1 MFRALPSLACLFS
14 VTVTP
19 SWALAQSNVAAV
31 PLEANDSGYVSL
43 DQEAFSGG
51 VTWNGTYF
59 DVRNQSGSGMGY
71 THGFTQ
77 FGAFRPFWM
86 GDDAFIALNG
96 RLNVIGN
103 GDWGFNTGV
112 VARRMANDADR
123 FYGVNAYWDRDRTY
137 RGNEYTQFG
146 FGFETL
152 GESWDFRANGYIP
165 TGTDT
170 NNLGVVGLS
179 DVPYFFG
186 NRIGFT
192 GYERF
197 EQALAGG
204 DFEFGI
210 PLLPDTS
217 WLRGYAGMYAYQQ
230 DLGEDPVGFRGRIE
244 GWVSDDLSV
253 GVQVTHDKQFNTYV
267 NAMVDWRFA
276 GFKPTRYFPN
286 LSTRERMLMPVQRQW
301 RITVGEYVDTKDVL
315 AINPRD
321 DVPYFVVWVDN
332 SNAGPGDG
340 TYENPYSTLPGGTLP
355 NETDLLLV
363 RRGNTTQANPLSG
376 NVVLPDYARMLGE
389 GKAHVFDAYAN
400 FGSYNVTLDNAVLPD
415 PAFTNSGAY
424 PFLSSNLG
432 PIVTLGDH
440 NEVSAFVMRN
450 ANGAAIRG
458 FGTDGFHLNN
468 LEIAGNLGGGI
479 VINNATGSGNI
490 TADGQVI
497 DGALITNIN
506 RNTVLGYTPV
516 IPGAGNNVG
525 GGIVIDSGAAGL
537 ELTIS
542 QVSMNSSPGVQQF
555 GVRLV
560 ADTGDIELVMNDV
573 HTSGG
578 NVVAGVSLESAGR
591 VFLADVID
599 LESSNNVGSGIDV
612 LGDGV
617 GSEMTV
623 NLFDPIASG
632 NGTFGLQVNATN
644 GAQIGD
650 PLTAGLDGVNVI
662 DGDFSNS
669 GIDAISVFADGG
681 SNIDLFV
688 DPTLANNAGRHGL
701 RFEVSGG
708 ATFTGRFELTTFDN
722 AGSDPLITEL
732 DGPGGLGRGIFGL
745 VNGVGSEANLL
756 FLDST
761 ATNAADDGLYV
772 GANGGARANVY
783 VTNTTS
789 LPTFDNAGRVAV
801 GASAVEL
808 QATSNADIVVTL
820 DNATGNF
827 ADPTTNN
834 DSGLTVN
841 SDGVGSTAFARVRNG
856 GFNNA
861 GVNSVAVGATNSGL
875 TQVYLE
881 DTNGNNAGADA
892 VLAAAA
898 TNGRID
904 LSLDT
909 GEFDNAGQL
918 GVLGAGLRGS
928 ATTGGTF
935 NVCVMDSQFN
945 GALDQGV
952 QLLANNNGL
961 VRAHLENG
969 SADGNGLEGLHI
981 LSDTNGTVDF
991 RAVDFTF
998 DGNGLVA
1005 PSDGVYVRADNGAA
1019 HVGFFS
1025 SAPPTITTSASNN
1038 TGNGFNFEAVNG
1050 AELTAHLDTVAA
1062 TGNAGYGIRFD
1073 ASGAGTD
1080 TLLLMQGTNDIS
1092 GNTAGNYSL
1101 NYNGVDN
1108 AIVTLTG
1115 SFNNSGTSG
1124 VEVDI
1129 TNVTNAFVS
1138 ILGNGTTDTIDNNA
1152 LHGVDVNITGAQQAG
1167 VVVSGYSSISDNG
1180 LDGINIVLEDITV
1193 AGAVDILGIPT
1204 TLTDMFDNGE
1214 DGVDVS
1220 FINSA
1225 MGPVDGAALTGTLPI
1240 ITIGSNVAGILNDC
1254 LPLPVDVTIDD
1265 VAALPTSDGLLVQDL
1280 NIAQTVAA
1288 PADPTLNGIEITLDG
1303 VTGTGIVAVANNV
1316 IADMYGNGIY
1326 TTVTN
1331 NSDLTGAVYSN
1342 NTISGNLFGDGVR
1355 YEQTGGSVDLVAVLD
1370 TTAVENA
1377 GYGINVDL
1385 NGVAGNT
1392 VTAPSVAIDGSD
1404 IRDNTGRGLQGS
1416 GIFVNA
1422 VDTALDT
1429 VQVTNSTFVSG
1440 NFGDGIRVFGDNS
1453 PITTLNISDNANI
1466 SSNSLNG
1473 INVGLING
1481 SDVTDLII
1489 DNNVVNS
1496 VTPPPL
1502 PNNTFNIE
1510 VDTSTLTPQQA
1521 AIFLAAAQ
1529 RWEQI
1534 IVGDLPD
1541 VGLIDDLFITANI
1554 VAIDGPGGILGAAG
1568 PTGLRGGSF
1577 LPYSGD
1583 MIFDSADVAN
1593 LIANNEFDE
1602 VILHE
1607 MGHVLGFGT
1616 IWDLQGLLVNAGTAD
1631 PGYTGALALAE
1642 YNVRFGVSELDVPVE
1657 GLPAGP
1663 GTADSHWRESVFG
1676 NELMT
1681 GFLNSG
1687 VANPISSITVAQF
1700 ADLGYTVNIAQADP
1714 YLLAAGGAMADG
1726 EIIRPNYVIGPNTG
1740 FIQGALLN
1748 GGTANISSNT
1758 SNGIQVSL
1766 DSSDVANLE
1775 ITRNQVANNGL
1786 NGVLLESLTSTM
1798 GDVTIDRNTIT
1809 DSLGGDGVQ
1818 LNLDGSPITGVLTIS
1833 NNLIGGSNNN
1843 GVNLIADNNSD
1854 IADLQ
1859 VLANVIGGGT
1869 SGSTSSV
1876 DDSLPV
1882 IRAGFNANSLAA
1894 NDDGST
1900 ALTPFG
1906 FSTNYFG
1913 TTYTGAYL
1921 NNNGNI
1927 TFNNP
1932 LATFTPFNLLT
1943 TAEAIIAPFF
1953 ADVDTRGGSNL
1964 MTYGTGT
1971 VGGRQAFGVTWDGVR
1986 FFNATGG
1993 TNDIR
1998 NEFQLILVDRSDIA
2012 PGDFDFEFN
2021 YEQVLWETGTASGGD
2036 NNGLGGSSARAGYSN
2051 GVDTFFELPGSAING
2066 ALLDGGPAGTSL
2078 VQNSLN
2084 SMQNGRYVF
2093 FARNGGIGVL
2103 SPSGDDGVNI
2113 DMLNGSDIANAN
2125 FDGNTIQA
2133 NGVHGVDLNV
2143 DNSNL
2148 GPVAFTEN
2156 VISDQGTGDGVSVV
2170 SPTDTNN
2177 TLDFTFARNTI
2188 ANNGNA
2194 AGGNGRGVNFDFAG
2208 SPNGTLNA
2216 TFENDS
2222 ITGNNQEGINV
2233 NLVNSGAASA
2243 FVGNVTINSAAT
2255 ANPQTGLTNSDIS
2268 DNGSLG
2274 LRINANGTN
2283 AVNLVIGGNGGQ
2295 NTFNNNNGAGAALL
2309 LTGSSTGTMN
2319 VSNAAFNENNVGSD
2333 VNFAGQGM
2341 YVRLRQSA
2349 TLNNAIIGDPTL
2361 DNTNFDT
2368 NAGAGLALEMV
2379 QSTIA
2384 TGWTVQNTSL
2394 SGNGTAGN
2402 PLSNDGFNVNRSAD
2416 AKFDLLLVTGSTLN
2430 NNSGDG
2436 LGLNLA
2442 GGNVDIENP
2451 PNAYVIDVDVV
2462 ESDLSGNT
2470 GNGVNATLTA
2480 DVRLDLDVLDSTLN
2494 SNTGSGINVTTD
2506 FDSRLVD
2513 TSLIQGNE
2521 FALNSVDGITM
2532 TAINRTQISATID
2545 DNEFLGNTRDGLRYF
2560 NTTAPPPVGLTSAL
2574 NITNNLFDGEITQ
2587 TTFGQGAINA
2597 RLDGGAIVSFNIT
2610 DNVITHF
2617 AGAQTLPDASGVNSG
2632 LPILGGAVNLWSNS
2646 RSRLTATLTGNDIIE
2661 NRGAQFT
2668 NGVNLFHTDNDGVND
2683 LITGLQTMTV
2693 TMTDNLIS
2701 NNSGRGVHA
2710 LNQGFGNMNLTIQ
2723 GTNDPRPSNGI
2734 NANSQI
2740 EQNGLGGIVV
2750 DNDSADT
2757 PVVTSSATQRVN
2769 NNVFFTLTNT
2779 SVRGN
2784 GNTAAAVNANERN
2797 GVYLLAGTSQR
2808 GQFLADVQ
2816 TNFLSGNNNIDF
2828 VTQSYTATTAPTTLR
2843 WDNANFTEDPLAR
2856 MGLRLQ
2862 QNVGDQIAV
2871 TNSGATYNSA
2881 DQYKSQGWFFDGN
2894 TTRLRNA
2901 QREQVTFLD
2910 IIGGQT
2916 VDGTPAPAAGT
2927 ISSAGIDTF
2936 IPGGRSFLNSRL
2948 NLTGTR
2954 EITAQANAGGNSTI
2968 TFTPALGAAPAVG
2981 TPFTID
2987 APNIAGVGTSTFRTE
3002 DLSVLD
3008 NNIFTTVVSDF
3019 TDGVGPATGSFYTTR
3034 IGFGSQSFTWDT
3046 GYTFPAFLFP

>member
-112 VARRMANDADR
+112 VARRLANDADR

-152 GESWDFRANGYIP
+152 GESWDFRANGYVP

-179 DVPYFFG
+179 STPYFFG

-301 RITVGEYVDTKDVL
+301 RITVGEYVDTRDVL

-497 DGALITNIN
+497 NGALITNIN
-506 RNTVLGYTPV
+506 RNTVVGYTPV

-573 HTSGG
+573 QTSGG

-612 LGDGV
+612 LGDGA
-617 GSEMTV
+617 GSRMTV
-623 NLFDPIASG
+623 NLFDPVANG
-632 NGTFGLQVNATN
+632 NDTYGLQVIATN

-662 DGDFSNS
+662 DGDFSFS
-669 GIDAISVFADGG
+669 GLDAISVFADGG
-681 SNIDLFV
+681 SNVDLFV
-688 DPTLANNAGRHGL
+688 DPTLANFAARHGL
-701 RFEVSGG
+701 RFEVAGG
-708 ATFTGRFELTTFDN
+708 STFVGRFEQTNFNN
-722 AGSDPLITEL
+722 AGSDATVNEL

-745 VNGVGSEANLL
+745 VDGANSVANVLL
-756 FLDST
+756 LDST
-761 ATNAADDGLYV
+761 ATTAGDDGMYI
-772 GANGGARANVY
+772 GASANGRANVT
-783 VTNTTS
+783 VTNTST
-789 LPTFDNAGRVAV
+789 LPTFDNAGRAAA
-801 GASAVEL
+801 GASAVEVS
-808 QATSNADIVVTL
+808 ARTGGDAVVTL
-820 DNATGNF
+820 NNATGNF
-827 ADPTTNN
+827 TDPTTNN

-841 SDGVGSTAFARVRNG
+841 ATDGGSTTLVQVTNG

-861 GVNSVAVGATNSGL
+861 GVNALSVGATNFGRS
-875 TQVYLE
+875 QVFL
-881 DTNGNNAGADA
+881 DNTNGNNAGADA
-892 VLAAAA
+892 VVALAS
-898 TNGRID
+898 GGSRID

-918 GVLGAGLRGS
+918 GVTGAGLRGQAS
-928 ATTGGTF
+928 FGATL
-935 NVCVMDSQFN
+935 NICVMDTQFN
-945 GALDQGV
+945 GALDQGID
-952 QLLANNNGL
+952 LYANNSAL
-961 VRAHLENG
+961 IRTHLENG
-969 SADGNGLEGLHI
+969 SANGNGLEGLRI
-981 LSDTNGTVDF
+981 LSESNAGVHF
-991 RAVDFTF
+991 RAVDYTF

-1005 PSDGVYVRADNGAA
+1005 PSDGVYVRADAAGAL
-1019 HVGFFS
+1019 VGFFS
-1025 SAPPTITTSASNN
+1025 SAPPTITTSANNN

-1050 AELTAHLDTVAA
+1050 ALLTAHLDTVEA

-1129 TNVTNAFVS
+1129 VNSTNAFVS
-1138 ILGNGTTDTIDNNA
+1138 ILGNGTTDTIDDNA
-1152 LHGVDVNITGAQQAG
+1152 LHGVDVRITNAQQAG
-1167 VVVSGYSSISDNG
+1167 VVVAGYSSISRNG
-1180 LDGINIVLEDITV
+1180 IDGVNIVLQDITG
-1193 AGAVDILGIPT
+1193 AGAVDVLGIPT
-1204 TLTDMFDNGE
+1204 TLTDMFDNGD
-1214 DGVDVS
+1214 DGVDVT
-1220 FINSA
+1220 FIDSA
-1225 MGPVDGAALTGTLPI
+1225 MGPIDGTLLTGTLPI
-1240 ITIGSNVAGILNDC
+1240 ITINSNVAGILNDC
-1254 LPLPVDVTIDD
+1254 LPLPVDVSIDD
-1265 VAALPTSDGLLVQDL
+1265 VAVLPTSDGVLIQDM
-1280 NIAQTVAA
+1280 NIAQTAVA
-1288 PADPTLNGIEITLDG
+1288 PADPTVNGIEVSLNG
-1303 VTGTGIVAVANNV
+1303 VTGTGIVTVANNV

-1326 TTVTN
+1326 TAITN
-1331 NSDLTGAVYSN
+1331 NSSLGGAVYVN

-1355 YEQTGGSVDLVAVLD
+1355 YEQTGGSVDIIAMLD

-1392 VTAPSVAIDGSD
+1392 LTAPSVVIDGSD
-1404 IRDNTGRGLQGS
+1404 VRDNTGRGLQGS
-1416 GIFVNA
+1416 GISVNA

-1466 SSNSLNG
+1466 SSNSMNG

-1489 DNNVVNS
+1489 DNNIVNTNS
-1496 VTPPPL
+1496 PPPL
-1502 PNNTFNIE
+1502 PNNSFNID

-1541 VGLIDDLFITANI
+1541 VGLIDDLYITANI
-1554 VAIDGPGGILGAAG
+1554 VAIDGVGGILGAAG

-1593 LIANNEFDE
+1593 LISAGQFDE

-1616 IWDLQGLLVNAGTAD
+1616 IWDLKGLLLNAGSANPRFSGSLATAQ
-1631 PGYTGALALAE
+1631 
-1642 YNVRFGVSELDVPVE
+1642 YNTKFGTASANTPVE
-1657 GLPAGP
+1657 GNTSGP
-1663 GTADSHWRESVFG
+1663 GSADSHWRESVFL

-1681 GFLNSG
+1681 PYLDSG
-1687 VANPISSITVAQF
+1687 VPNPISSITIAQF
-1700 ADLGYTVNIAQADP
+1700 ADLGYTVNLGQADP
-1714 YLLAAGGAMADG
+1714 FLVAPGGAVADG
-1726 EIIRPNYVIGPNTG
+1726 EVIRPNYVIGPNSG
-1740 FIQGALLN
+1740 PISGSLLMG
-1748 GGTANISSNT
+1748 GGTANLSANT
-1758 SNGIQVSL
+1758 LNGILVTVT
-1766 DSSDVANLE
+1766 DSNVTNTE
-1775 ITRNQVANNGL
+1775 ITRNNVLDNGL
-1786 NGVLLESLTSTM
+1786 NGILVQATNATLGDLLVDDNRVS
-1798 GDVTIDRNTIT
+1798 G
-1809 DSLGGDGVQ
+1809 SLGGDGVRLEMVDAAVTGTATFSNNGIGSSRDNGLNVDLTNSTIATLDIVDNNIGGAGALVGLGFLIDGNTFGQPYVITNTSQ
-1818 LNLDGSPITGVLTIS
+1818 LGYNITDFSIDLAPTVTLNPPGIIWDTAAAGAPIPFLPLGGSDVITGLTTINGTAVVPPIVSGPGVDETTDNVGTILVGGGVPDDQGLIDLAFNDFNPGETFTWEADMDFIGQPGSTVLGS
-1833 NNLIGGSNNN
+1833 DLIG
-1843 GVNLIADNNSD
+1843 SD
-1854 IADLQ
+1854 IIVNFTGGLFIQGTLQ
-1859 VLANVIGGGT
+1859 GVVGNPDAAEFVAT
-1869 SGSTSSV
+1869 SGNVGSGGISLNGADGILINQRAGSSIGAVNIVNNVVQQNGLHGVEFLV
-1876 DDSLPV
+1876 DDSNLGATTITDNV
-1882 IRAGFNANSLAA
+1882 ISGHE
-1894 NDDGST
+1894 
-1900 ALTPFG
+1900 
-1906 FSTNYFG
+1906 
-1913 TTYTGAYL
+1913 
-1921 NNNGNI
+1921 NG
-1927 TFNNP
+1927 
-1932 LATFTPFNLLT
+1932 
-1943 TAEAIIAPFF
+1943 
-1953 ADVDTRGGSNL
+1953 
-1964 MTYGTGT
+1964 
-1971 VGGRQAFGVTWDGVR
+1971 DGVR
-1986 FFNATGG
+1986 
-1993 TNDIR
+1993 
-1998 NEFQLILVDRSDIA
+1998 
-2012 PGDFDFEFN
+2012 
-2021 YEQVLWETGTASGGD
+2021 
-2036 NNGLGGSSARAGYSN
+2036 
-2051 GVDTFFELPGSAING
+2051 
-2066 ALLDGGPAGTSL
+2066 L
-2078 VQNSLN
+2078 VQ
-2084 SMQNGRYVF
+2084 
-2093 FARNGGIGVL
+2093 
-2103 SPSGDDGVNI
+2103 PDD
-2113 DMLNGSDIANAN
+2113 
-2125 FDGNTIQA
+2125 
-2133 NGVHGVDLNV
+2133 VD
-2143 DNSNL
+2143 S
-2148 GPVAFTEN
+2148 
-2156 VISDQGTGDGVSVV
+2156 Q
-2170 SPTDTNN
+2170 
-2177 TLDFTFARNTI
+2177 LDFTFARNTI
-2188 ANNGNA
+2188 DGNT
-2194 AGGNGRGVNFDFAG
+2194 GGRGVNIELPH
-2208 SPNGTLNA
+2208 PNRLN
-2216 TFENDS
+2216 TVLNVSFENDS
-2222 ITGNNQEGINV
+2222 ITNNGQEGIRLNLTGNNNGLANNV
-2233 NLVNSGAASA
+2233 TANIAINSG
-2243 FVGNVTINSAAT
+2243 TIVN
-2255 ANPQTGLTNSDIS
+2255 ANTGLDHSDIS
-2268 DNGSLG
+2268 NNGTLG
-2274 LRINANGTN
+2274 LRIDANQTSD
-2283 AVNLVIGGNGGQ
+2283 VNLVIGGNGGQ
-2295 NTFNNNNGAGAALL
+2295 STFNNNNGAGAALL
-2309 LTGSSTGTMN
+2309 LTGSSTATMD

-2384 TGWTVQNTSL
+2384 KGWTVQNTSL

-2402 PLSNDGFNVNRSAD
+2402 PLSNDGLNINRSAD
-2416 AKFDLLLVTGSTLN
+2416 AKFDDLLVTGSTLN

-2494 SNTGSGINVTTD
+2494 RNTGSGINVTTD
-2506 FDSRLVD
+2506 FDSRLVS

-2521 FALNSVDGITM
+2521 FALNSLDGITM

-2757 PVVTSSATQRVN
+2757 PVVTSAASQRVN
-2769 NNVFFTLTNT
+2769 NNMFFTLTNT

-2784 GNTAAAVNANERN
+2784 GNTASAVSANERN

-2828 VTQSYTATTAPTTLR
+2828 VTQSYTATNAPPQLR
-2843 WDNANFTEDPLAR
+2843 WDNASFTADPLAR

-2871 TNSGATYNSA
+2871 TNSGATYNNA
-2881 DQYKSQGWFFDGN
+2881 DVYKSQGWFFDGN

-2901 QREQVTFLD
+2901 QREQVDFLD
-2910 IIGGQT
+2910 ILGPQT
-2916 VDGTPAPAAGT
+2916 VDNTPAPAAGT
-2927 ISSAGIDTF
+2927 ISSSGIDTVL
-2936 IPGGRSFLNSRL
+2936 PQGRSLLNSRL
-2948 NLTGTR
+2948 NLLAAGR

-3008 NNIFTTVVSDF
+3008 NNVFTTVVSDF
-3019 TDGVGPATGSFYTTR
+3019 TDQVGGGFYTTR
-3034 IGFGSQSFTWDT
+3034 IGFNQQSFTWDT

>member
-77 FGAFRPFWM
+77 FGAFRPFWL
-86 GDDAFIALNG
+86 GDDAFIAFNG
-96 RLNVIGN
+96 RLNVMGN
-103 GDWGFNTGV
+103 GDWGFNSGL

-123 FYGVNAYWDRDRTY
+123 FYGANIYYDRDRTY
-137 RGNEYTQFG
+137 RGNNYTQFG

-179 DVPYFFG
+179 SNPYFFG

-197 EQALAGG
+197 EQALAGA

-217 WLRGYAGMYAYQQ
+217 WLRGFAGMYAYQQ

-253 GVQVTHDKQFNTYV
+253 GVQVTHDRQFNTSV

-301 RITVGEYVDTKDVL
+301 RVTVGEYVDTADVL

-332 SNAGPGDG
+332 SNTGPGDG

-400 FGSYNVTLDNAVLPD
+400 FGSYSVTLDNAVLPD

-479 VINNATGSGNI
+479 VINNATASGNI

-506 RNTVLGYTPV
+506 RNTVVGYTPV
-516 IPGAGNNVG
+516 IPGAGNNVV

-555 GVRLV
+555 GVRLF
-560 ADTGDIELVMNDV
+560 ADTGDIELRMEDV
-573 HTSGG
+573 QTSGG

-599 LESSNNVGSGIDV
+599 LESSNNLGSGVDV
-612 LGDGV
+612 LGDGA
-617 GSEMTV
+617 GTRMTV
-623 NLFDPIASG
+623 NLFDPVASG
-632 NGTFGLQVNATN
+632 NDTFGLQVVATG
-644 GAQIGD
+644 GAQIGN
-650 PLTAGLDGVNVI
+650 PLTSGLDGVNVI
-662 DGDFSNS
+662 DGDFSGS

-681 SNIDLFV
+681 SYIDLFV

-708 ATFTGRFELTTFDN
+708 STLNGRFELTTFDN
-722 AGSDPLITEL
+722 AGSNPLMAEF

-745 VNGVGSEANLL
+745 VNGPNSQANLL

-761 ATNAADDGLYV
+761 ATNAADDGMYLSAS
-772 GANGGARANVY
+772 GNGRANVT
-783 VTNTTS
+783 VTNTTT

-801 GASAVEL
+801 GASAVEVFSQL
-808 QATSNADIVVTL
+808 GGDVLLSL

-827 ADPTTNN
+827 ANPATNN
-834 DSGLTVN
+834 DYGLTVN
-841 SDGVGSTAFARVRNG
+841 TTDAGSTALVQVTNG

-861 GVNSVAVGATNSGL
+861 GRNAVSVGATNSGL

-881 DTNGNNAGADA
+881 NTNGNNAGADA
-892 VLAAAA
+892 VVAAAA

-918 GVLGAGLRGS
+918 GVVGAGLRGS

-935 NVCVMDSQFN
+935 NVCVMDTQFN

-981 LSDTNGTVDF
+981 LSDTNGTVHF
-991 RAVDFTF
+991 RAVDYTF
-998 DGNGLVA
+998 DNNGLNA
-1005 PSDGVYVRADNGAA
+1005 TSDGVYVRADNAA
-1019 HVGFFS
+1019 ALVGFFS
-1025 SAPPTITTSASNN
+1025 SAPPTITTSANDN

-1050 AELTAHLDTVAA
+1050 ALLTAHLGTVAA
-1062 TGNAGYGIRFD
+1062 TGNDGYGIRFD

-1129 TNVTNAFVS
+1129 TNATNAFVS

-1152 LHGVDVNITGAQQAG
+1152 LHGVDVRITNAQQAG
-1167 VVVSGYSSISDNG
+1167 VVVAGYSSISGNG
-1180 LDGINIVLEDITV
+1180 IDGVNIVLQDITG
-1193 AGAVDILGIPT
+1193 AGAVDVLGIPT
-1204 TLTDMFDNGE
+1204 TLTDMFDNAD
-1214 DGVDVS
+1214 DGVDVT
-1220 FINSA
+1220 FIDSA
-1225 MGPVDGAALTGTLPI
+1225 MGPIDGTLLTGTLPI
-1240 ITIGSNVAGILNDC
+1240 ITIDSNVSGILNDC
-1254 LPLPVDVTIDD
+1254 LPLPVNVSIDD
-1265 VAALPTSDGLLVQDL
+1265 VAALPSSNGVLIENM
-1280 NIAQTVAA
+1280 NIAQTAAA
-1288 PADPTLNGIEITLDG
+1288 PADPTVNGIEVSLNN
-1303 VTGTGIVAVANNV
+1303 VSGTGDVVVRNNV

-1326 TTVTN
+1326 TAVTN
-1331 NSDLTGAVYSN
+1331 NTSLGSAIYFN

-1355 YEQTGGSVDLVAVLD
+1355 YEQTGGSVDLIGIGD

-1385 NGVAGNT
+1385 NAVAGNT
-1392 VTAPSVAIDGSD
+1392 VTAPSVVIDGSD
-1404 IRDNTGRGLQGS
+1404 VRDNTGRGLQGS
-1416 GIFVNA
+1416 GISVN
-1422 VDTALDT
+1422 ALDT
-1429 VQVTNSTFVSG
+1429 PLELVQVTNSTFVSG

-1453 PITTLNISDNANI
+1453 PITTINISDNANI
-1466 SSNSLNG
+1466 SSNSMNG
-1473 INVGLING
+1473 INVGLINA

-1489 DNNVVNS
+1489 DNNIVDTNS
-1496 VTPPPL
+1496 PPPL
-1502 PNNTFNIE
+1502 PNNSFNIE

-1541 VGLIDDLFITANI
+1541 VGLIDDLYITANI
-1554 VAIDGPGGILGAAG
+1554 VAIDGVGGILGAAG

-1593 LIANNEFDE
+1593 LISAGQFDE

-1607 MGHVLGFGT
+1607 MGHVLGLGT
-1616 IWDLQGLLVNAGTAD
+1616 IWDLKGLLLNAGTAN
-1631 PGYTGALALAE
+1631 PRFTGSLATAE
-1642 YNVRFGVSELDVPVE
+1642 YNARFGAAAANVPVE
-1657 GLPAGP
+1657 GTTSGP
-1663 GTADSHWRESVFG
+1663 GSADSHWRESVFL

-1681 GFLNSG
+1681 PYLDSG
-1687 VANPISSITVAQF
+1687 VPNPLSSITIAQF
-1700 ADLGYTVNIAQADP
+1700 ADLGYTVNIGQADP
-1714 YLLAAGGAMADG
+1714 YLVASGSAMPDG

-1740 FIQGALLN
+1740 FIQGSLLN
-1748 GGTANISSNT
+1748 GGTANLSANT
-1758 SNGIQVSL
+1758 LNGILVTVT
-1766 DSSDVANLE
+1766 DSNVTNTE
-1775 ITRNQVANNGL
+1775 ITRNNVLDNGL
-1786 NGVLLESLTSTM
+1786 NGILVQTTNATLGDLLVDDNRVSGSQ
-1798 GDVTIDRNTIT
+1798 
-1809 DSLGGDGVQ
+1809 GGDGVRLEMLDSAVTGTATFSNNGIGTSRDNGLNVDLTNSTIATLDILDNNIGGAGALVGLGFLIDGNTFGQPYVITNTSQ
-1818 LNLDGSPITGVLTIS
+1818 LGYNITDFSINLAPTVTLNPPGIIWDTEEPGAAIPFFPLAGSDVITGLTTINGTPVTTPIVPGPASDETTDNSGTILPGGGVPDDQGLIDLAFNDFNPGETFTWEADMDFIGIPGSTVEGSDLIGSDIIVNFTGGLFIQGTLQAVAGNPDAAEFVATSGNIGSGGISLNGADGILINQRDGSSIDAVNIV
-1833 NNLIGGSNNN
+1833 NNVVQQN
-1843 GVNLIADNNSD
+1843 GLHGIEF
-1854 IADLQ
+1854 L
-1859 VLANVIGGGT
+1859 
-1869 SGSTSSV
+1869 V
-1876 DDSLPV
+1876 DDSNLGATTITDNV
-1882 IRAGFNANSLAA
+1882 ISGH
-1894 NDDGST
+1894 
-1900 ALTPFG
+1900 
-1906 FSTNYFG
+1906 TNG
-1913 TTYTGAYL
+1913 
-1921 NNNGNI
+1921 
-1927 TFNNP
+1927 
-1932 LATFTPFNLLT
+1932 
-1943 TAEAIIAPFF
+1943 
-1953 ADVDTRGGSNL
+1953 
-1964 MTYGTGT
+1964 
-1971 VGGRQAFGVTWDGVR
+1971 DGVR
-1986 FFNATGG
+1986 
-1993 TNDIR
+1993 
-1998 NEFQLILVDRSDIA
+1998 
-2012 PGDFDFEFN
+2012 
-2021 YEQVLWETGTASGGD
+2021 
-2036 NNGLGGSSARAGYSN
+2036 
-2051 GVDTFFELPGSAING
+2051 
-2066 ALLDGGPAGTSL
+2066 L
-2078 VQNSLN
+2078 VQ
-2084 SMQNGRYVF
+2084 
-2093 FARNGGIGVL
+2093 
-2103 SPSGDDGVNI
+2103 PDD
-2113 DMLNGSDIANAN
+2113 
-2125 FDGNTIQA
+2125 
-2133 NGVHGVDLNV
+2133 VD
-2143 DNSNL
+2143 S
-2148 GPVAFTEN
+2148 
-2156 VISDQGTGDGVSVV
+2156 Q
-2170 SPTDTNN
+2170 
-2177 TLDFTFARNTI
+2177 LDFTFARNTI
-2188 ANNGNA
+2188 DGNT
-2194 AGGNGRGVNFDFAG
+2194 GGRGVNIELPH
-2208 SPNGTLNA
+2208 PNRLN
-2216 TFENDS
+2216 TVLNVSFENDS
-2222 ITGNNQEGINV
+2222 ITNNGQEGIRLNLTGNNNALANNV
-2233 NLVNSGAASA
+2233 TANI
-2243 FVGNVTINSAAT
+2243 TINSGT
-2255 ANPQTGLTNSDIS
+2255 VVNANTGLDHSDIS
-2268 DNGSLG
+2268 NNGTLG
-2274 LRINANGTN
+2274 LRIDANQTSD
-2283 AVNLVIGGNGGQ
+2283 VNLVIGGNGGQ

-2309 LTGSSTGTMN
+2309 LTGNSTATMD
-2319 VSNAAFNENNVGSD
+2319 VSNAAFNENNVGAD

-2349 TLNNAIIGDPTL
+2349 TLNNAIIGDPLL
-2361 DNTNFDT
+2361 DNTNFDG

-2402 PLSNDGFNVNRSAD
+2402 PLSNDGLNVTRSAD
-2416 AKFDLLLVTGSTLN
+2416 AKFDDFLITGSTLN

-2506 FDSRLVD
+2506 FDSRLVS

-2521 FALNSVDGITM
+2521 FALNSLDGITM

-2545 DNEFLGNTRDGLRYF
+2545 DNDFLGNTRDGLRYF

-2587 TTFGQGAINA
+2587 TTFGQGGINV

-2610 DNVITHF
+2610 DNVVTHF
-2617 AGAQTLPDASGVNSG
+2617 SGAETLPAASGVNSG
-2632 LPILGGAVNLWSNS
+2632 MPIYGGAINLWSNS
-2646 RSRLTATLTGNDIIE
+2646 RSRLTADLTGNEIIE

-2683 LITGLQTMTV
+2683 FVTALQTMTV

-2710 LNQGFGNMNLTIQ
+2710 LNQGYGNLDLTIQ

-2757 PVVTSSATQRVN
+2757 PVVTSVASQRVN

-2828 VTQSYTATTAPTTLR
+2828 VTQSYTATNAPPQLR
-2843 WDNANFTEDPLAR
+2843 WDNASFTADPLAR

-2871 TNSGATYNSA
+2871 TNSGATYNNA
-2881 DQYKSQGWFFDGN
+2881 DVYKSQGWFFDGN

-2901 QREQVTFLD
+2901 QREQVDFLD

-2927 ISSAGIDTF
+2927 ISSAGLDAF

-2948 NLTGTR
+2948 NLGGTR
-2954 EITAQANAGGNSTI
+2954 EITAQANAGANSTI

-3002 DLSVLD
+3002 DNSVLD
-3008 NNIFTTVVSDF
+3008 NNVFTTVVSDF
-3019 TDGVGPATGSFYTTR
+3019 TDQVGGAFYTTR
-3034 IGFGSQSFTWDT
+3034 IGAASQSFTWDT
-3046 GYTFPAFLFP
+3046 GYTFPTFLFP

>member
-112 VARRMANDADR
+112 VARRLANDADR

-152 GESWDFRANGYIP
+152 GESWDFRANGYVP

-497 DGALITNIN
+497 NGALITNIN
-506 RNTVLGYTPV
+506 RNTVMGYTPV

-573 HTSGG
+573 QTSGG

-612 LGDGV
+612 LGDGA

-623 NLFDPIASG
+623 NLFDPVASG

-681 SNIDLFV
+681 SHIDLFV

-772 GANGGARANVY
+772 GANGGAQANVY

-801 GASAVEL
+801 GSSAVEL

-861 GVNSVAVGATNSGL
+861 GVNAVAVGATNSGL

-1025 SAPPTITTSASNN
+1025 SAPPTITTSANNN

-1138 ILGNGTTDTIDNNA
+1138 ILGNGTTDTIDDNA
-1152 LHGVDVNITGAQQAG
+1152 LHGVDVRITNAQQAG
-1167 VVVSGYSSISDNG
+1167 VVVAGYSSISRNG
-1180 LDGINIVLEDITV
+1180 IDGVNIVLQDITG
-1193 AGAVDILGIPT
+1193 AGAVDVLGIPT
-1204 TLTDMFDNGE
+1204 TLTDMFDNGD
-1214 DGVDVS
+1214 DGVDVT
-1220 FINSA
+1220 FIDSA
-1225 MGPVDGAALTGTLPI
+1225 MGPIDGTLLTGTLPI
-1240 ITIGSNVAGILNDC
+1240 ITINSNVAGILNDC
-1254 LPLPVDVTIDD
+1254 LPLPVDVSIDD
-1265 VAALPTSDGLLVQDL
+1265 VAVLPTSDGVLIQDM
-1280 NIAQTVAA
+1280 NIAQTAVA
-1288 PADPTLNGIEITLDG
+1288 PADPTVNGIEVSLNG
-1303 VTGTGIVAVANNV
+1303 VTGTGIVTVANNV

-1326 TTVTN
+1326 TAITN
-1331 NSDLTGAVYSN
+1331 NSSLSGAVYVN

-1355 YEQTGGSVDLVAVLD
+1355 YEQTGGSVDIIAMLD

-1392 VTAPSVAIDGSD
+1392 LTAPSVVIDGSD
-1404 IRDNTGRGLQGS
+1404 VRDNTGRGLQGS
-1416 GIFVNA
+1416 GISVNA

-1466 SSNSLNG
+1466 SSNSMNG

-1489 DNNVVNS
+1489 DNNIVNTNS
-1496 VTPPPL
+1496 PPPL
-1502 PNNTFNIE
+1502 PNNSFNID

-1554 VAIDGPGGILGAAG
+1554 VAIDGVGGILGAAG

-1616 IWDLQGLLVNAGTAD
+1616 IWDLKGFLLNPGTAN
-1631 PGYTGALALAE
+1631 PQYNGALATAQ
-1642 YNVRFGVSELDVPVE
+1642 YNSRFGVAGVSVPVE

-1663 GTADSHWRESVFG
+1663 GTADSHWRESVFV

-1687 VANPISSITVAQF
+1687 VPNPISAITIAQF
-1700 ADLGYTVNIAQADP
+1700 ADLGYTVNLGQADP
-1714 YLLAAGGAMADG
+1714 YLVAPGGAMADG
-1726 EIIRPNYVIGPNTG
+1726 DVLRPTYVIGPNSG
-1740 FIQGALLN
+1740 NIQGSLLN
-1748 GGTANISSNT
+1748 GGTAALQANSL
-1758 SNGIQVSL
+1758 NGILVTVT
-1766 DSSDVANLE
+1766 DSNVTNTE
-1775 ITRNQVANNGL
+1775 ITRNNVLDNGL
-1786 NGVLLESLTSTM
+1786 NGILVQATNATLGDLLVDDNRVS
-1798 GDVTIDRNTIT
+1798 G
-1809 DSLGGDGVQ
+1809 SLGGDGVRLEMVDAAVTGTATFSNNGIGTSRDNGLNVDMTNSSIATLDILDNNIGGAGSLVGLDFQ
-1818 LNLDGSPITGVLTIS
+1818 IPDATNAAPLQITNTSQLGIDITNFFLDLGPTTTVTPPGSIWDTIEPGASSPFLPFGGSDVTTGLSSINGTAVVGPITQVGFTTDTIDSLGTILPGGGVPDDQPILNLGFNDFNPGESFIWTVDSDFIGQPASVPSGADLIGADITVNFTGGLFISGTMQPIVGNPNGSQFVATSGNVGAGGISLNGADGILINQRDGSSIGAVNIVNNVVQQNGLHGVEFL
-1833 NNLIGGSNNN
+1833 
-1843 GVNLIADNNSD
+1843 
-1854 IADLQ
+1854 
-1859 VLANVIGGGT
+1859 
-1869 SGSTSSV
+1869 V
-1876 DDSLPV
+1876 DDSNLGATTITDNV
-1882 IRAGFNANSLAA
+1882 ISGHE
-1894 NDDGST
+1894 
-1900 ALTPFG
+1900 
-1906 FSTNYFG
+1906 
-1913 TTYTGAYL
+1913 
-1921 NNNGNI
+1921 NG
-1927 TFNNP
+1927 
-1932 LATFTPFNLLT
+1932 
-1943 TAEAIIAPFF
+1943 
-1953 ADVDTRGGSNL
+1953 
-1964 MTYGTGT
+1964 
-1971 VGGRQAFGVTWDGVR
+1971 DGVR
-1986 FFNATGG
+1986 
-1993 TNDIR
+1993 
-1998 NEFQLILVDRSDIA
+1998 
-2012 PGDFDFEFN
+2012 
-2021 YEQVLWETGTASGGD
+2021 
-2036 NNGLGGSSARAGYSN
+2036 
-2051 GVDTFFELPGSAING
+2051 
-2066 ALLDGGPAGTSL
+2066 L
-2078 VQNSLN
+2078 VQ
-2084 SMQNGRYVF
+2084 
-2093 FARNGGIGVL
+2093 
-2103 SPSGDDGVNI
+2103 PDD
-2113 DMLNGSDIANAN
+2113 
-2125 FDGNTIQA
+2125 
-2133 NGVHGVDLNV
+2133 VD
-2143 DNSNL
+2143 S
-2148 GPVAFTEN
+2148 
-2156 VISDQGTGDGVSVV
+2156 Q
-2170 SPTDTNN
+2170 
-2177 TLDFTFARNTI
+2177 LDLTFARNTI
-2188 ANNGNA
+2188 DGNT
-2194 AGGNGRGVNFDFAG
+2194 GGRGVNIELPH
-2208 SPNGTLNA
+2208 PNRLN
-2216 TFENDS
+2216 TVLNISFENDS
-2222 ITGNNQEGINV
+2222 VTNNGFEGIRLDLTGNANGLAN
-2233 NLVNSGAASA
+2233 
-2243 FVGNVTINSAAT
+2243 NVTANIAINSDT
-2255 ANPQTGLTNSDIS
+2255 VVNANTGLDHSDIS
-2268 DNGSLG
+2268 GNGSFG
-2274 LRINANGTN
+2274 LSLIADQTTNYNLTVGGTGGQNAFNNNSNAGLAVQATDNTVGQITLANMTANGNT
-2283 AVNLVIGGNGGQ
+2283 VGGNGNFAGEGVSIRLAMNATVDPLTVGDATLRNTTFDGNDGDGFSLNLIENSSVPALLIQ
-2295 NTFNNNNGAGAALL
+2295 NVDATNSVNGDGIGIVRRDNSTLSVNNGGTPSIGDDPSDTFAQLIDVNASGNAGAGFNLFATNAQLPVSRVDIL
-2309 LTGSSTGTMN
+2309 GGT
-2319 VSNAAFNENNVGSD
+2319 FNENNVGLNYLVEADAVVVAKVQNATISENENDGVRITTNQRGTFGNVLNSGGSTTATPLIDRSVFSSNNISNNGDAGFEIVGNNQSLIAMTIDGAATNGRTIMDGNRGDGIRLRSNQTSALLSNSD
-2333 VNFAGQGM
+2333 VSLNITQTNIINSQGFNGVTTGDGINIVAGSVSRTTININDTTIGATVPTDILPGLTGDGIDANVTSSGILNLNLGVGGPAND
-2341 YVRLRQSA
+2341 VRIY
-2349 TLNNAIIGDPTL
+2349 NNG
-2361 DNTNFDT
+2361 
-2368 NAGAGLALEMV
+2368 GAGIRITNDGPNNSQTDNRQDLNV
-2379 QSTIA
+2379 VIN
-2384 TGWTVQNTSL
+2384 NTS
-2394 SGNGTAGN
+2394 SRF
-2402 PLSNDGFNVNRSAD
+2402 NDER
-2416 AKFDLLLVTGSTLN
+2416 
-2430 NNSGDG
+2430 G
-2436 LGLNLA
+2436 LDIQLE
-2442 GGNVDIENP
+2442 GNV
-2451 PNAYVIDVDVV
+2451 
-2462 ESDLSGNT
+2462 G
-2470 GNGVNATLTA
+2470 GRGVQ
-2480 DVRLDLDVLDSTLN
+2480 
-2494 SNTGSGINVTTD
+2494 GD
-2506 FDSRLVD
+2506 FDSP
-2513 TSLIQGNE
+2513 
-2521 FALNSVDGITM
+2521 
-2532 TAINRTQISATID
+2532 ID
-2545 DNEFLGNTRDGLRYF
+2545 
-2560 NTTAPPPVGLTSAL
+2560 
-2574 NITNNLFDGEITQ
+2574 
-2587 TTFGQGAINA
+2587 
-2597 RLDGGAIVSFNIT
+2597 
-2610 DNVITHF
+2610 
-2617 AGAQTLPDASGVNSG
+2617 
-2632 LPILGGAVNLWSNS
+2632 
-2646 RSRLTATLTGNDIIE
+2646 
-2661 NRGAQFT
+2661 
-2668 NGVNLFHTDNDGVND
+2668 
-2683 LITGLQTMTV
+2683 
-2693 TMTDNLIS
+2693 
-2701 NNSGRGVHA
+2701 
-2710 LNQGFGNMNLTIQ
+2710 
-2723 GTNDPRPSNGI
+2723 
-2734 NANSQI
+2734 
-2740 EQNGLGGIVV
+2740 
-2750 DNDSADT
+2750 
-2757 PVVTSSATQRVN
+2757 
-2769 NNVFFTLTNT
+2769 
-2779 SVRGN
+2779 
-2784 GNTAAAVNANERN
+2784 
-2797 GVYLLAGTSQR
+2797 
-2808 GQFLADVQ
+2808 
-2816 TNFLSGNNNIDF
+2816 
-2828 VTQSYTATTAPTTLR
+2828 
-2843 WDNANFTEDPLAR
+2843 
-2856 MGLRLQ
+2856 
-2862 QNVGDQIAV
+2862 IAV
-2871 TNSGATYNSA
+2871 TNSNFSNNGQEGIFFQTNTGVIQNAEVQIQNTGATNTANPPVVTHNYLPPYDPNFNLNSGNPGGGRNTGNFSNGFNTNTRAGNFNNGGRYNGTNYEWNNMYA
-2881 DQYKSQGWFFDGN
+2881 DMVVNFTATGN
-2894 TTRLRNA
+2894 TIRDNGVNGVGAPDHGMVMRISTNSYVLADVQSNVFSGNGLDDFRTESFITTDANGVALQPSASVNNA
-2901 QREQVTFLD
+2901 GSAVNNVFDSVFLD
-2910 IIGGQT
+2910 DTAQMDLRFLANTGDQINVTSKGAFYTNNDPGKQNT
-2916 VDGTPAPAAGT
+2916 PSNNGDGLG
-2927 ISSAGIDTF
+2927 
-2936 IPGGRSFLNSRL
+2936 
-2948 NLTGTR
+2948 TGTR
-2954 EITAQANAGGNSTI
+2954 DFPNFSATNR
-2968 TFTPALGAAPAVG
+2968 PADI
-2981 TPFTID
+2981 F
-2987 APNIAGVGTSTFRTE
+2987 
-3002 DLSVLD
+3002 VLD
-3008 NNIFTTVVSDF
+3008 NAPVVQASNTFIQNAIPQNIMTGPQGFL
-3019 TDGVGPATGSFYTTR
+3019 GVGGSQPNGYSQRNVPLFGDPNFPPPIGGNYTTN
-3034 IGFGSQSFTWDT
+3034 
-3046 GYTFPAFLFP
+3046 P